1 VSTEFA
7 LDPAAIRAILC
18 RELSHYIL
26 FANGI
31 RMVERVDNERL
42 TDVGMFV
49 LGMGAI
55 FLYGFRPK
63 DVAFNQCGH
72 QMGYLTDEEYHFLSH
87 EVIRLRTMG
96 DLRTRREDE
105 LRGKLLNR
113 LRESK
118 QALER

>member
-1 VSTEFA
+1 MTPRIEVSALKGSYGQFVEEDGRVKLVVSTEFA
-7 LDPAAIRAILC
+7 LDPAAISAILC
-18 RELSHYIL
+18 QELTHYIL
-26 FANGI
+26 FAHGI
-31 RMVERVDNERL
+31 RMVDRVDNERL

-87 EVIRLRTMG
+87 KVIRDMC
-96 DLRTRREDE
+96 
-105 LRGKLLNR
+105 
-113 LRESK
+113 
-118 QALER
+118 